1 MDHNEAVRLQAAEK
15 YVLGELPQDLR
26 EAYEEHYFDCA
37 ECALDVKA
45 AAAFVDASRHVFQ
58 TEPVPV
64 ESESKGLVKGWS
76 GWLAWLRP
84 AFAVPALAAL
94 LLVVSYQNLVTIPQ
108 AKRDLAL
115 NAGQVIT
122 SSFSLQMAN
131 VRGGEEVKV
140 RVHPNEG
147 FSLKF
152 DFTPSQSFESYMCE
166 LQDASGHSLLREM
179 LPGTSTNKEA
189 ELAVRG
195 GLVKPGKYALVFTG
209 APGSSGGGNQQEVLR
224 LGFSVE
230 FLP

>member
-1 MDHNEAVRLQAAEK
+1 MDHNEALRLQAAEK
-15 YVLGELPQDLR
+15 YVLGELPEDLR
-26 EAYEEHYFDCA
+26 EAYEEHYFDCP
-37 ECALDVKA
+37 ECALNVKTT
-45 AAAFVDASRHVFQ
+45 AAFVDASRHVFQ

-76 GWLAWLRP
+76 GWLTWLRP

-94 LLVVSYQNLVTIPQ
+94 LIVVGYQNIVTIPQ

-115 NAGQVIT
+115 SAGQVIT

-152 DFTPSQSFESYMCE
+152 DFTPSQSFDSYACE
-166 LQDASGHSLLREM
+166 LQDASGHSLLRES

-195 GLVKPGKYALVFTG
+195 GLVKPGKYNVVFTG
-209 APGSSGGGNQQEVLR
+209 AQDAKGQGGGAEVLR
-224 LGFSVE
+224 LSFSVE